1 MRTLLKLVLVVAV
14 IVIAAFVLLD
24 GWRPAAW
31 RGGPR
36 PVGDTA
42 ATTGALN
49 TERARAIGAEIGE
62 KTAVATERVK
72 ETAHDASI
80 TGKIK
85 AKMAL
90 DELVDARAID
100 VSTDGTTVTLSG
112 RVDSAAARDRAVAL
126 AKETSGVQRVQDL
139 LVIR

>member
-1 MRTLLKLVLVVAV
+1 M
-14 IVIAAFVLLD
+14 
-24 GWRPAAW
+24 
-31 RGGPR
+31 
-36 PVGDTA
+36 
-42 ATTGALN
+42 
-49 TERARAIGAEIGE
+49 ARAIGAEIGE